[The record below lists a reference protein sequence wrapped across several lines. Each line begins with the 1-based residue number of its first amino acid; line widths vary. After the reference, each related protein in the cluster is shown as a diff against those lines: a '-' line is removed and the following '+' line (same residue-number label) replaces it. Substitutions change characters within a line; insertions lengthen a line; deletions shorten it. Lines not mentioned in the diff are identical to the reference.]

1 MILIRLC
8 LTTALAWILLVLEFW
23 LVLNG
28 YADAAAGIMAL
39 VVTTAGIWLS
49 AKGMARLK
57 LADNLLAADLEN
69 AYRYRNAGVALG
81 VIGSGLLIFSWEAFL
96 NRFINSPNGR
106 HLGSCRR

>member
-57 LADNLLAADLEN
+57 LADNLLAVDLEN
-69 AYRYRNAGVALG
+69 AGIALG

-106 HLGSCRR
+106 RVGSCRR

>member
-1 MILIRLC
+1 MIPIRLY

-23 LVLNG
+23 SVLNS

-39 VVTTAGIWLS
+39 IITTAGIWLS

-57 LADNLLAADLEN
+57 LVDTLSTADLEN
-69 AYRYRNAGVALG
+69 AYRYRNAGIALG

-96 NRFINSPNGR
+96 SRFINSPVAGT
-106 HLGSCRR
+106 